1 MKTWEQPKL
10 IMLIRGQPEE
20 AVLGACK
27 GLTVAIGSATF
38 HKNCFEQYGVLCVG
52 CNGIADS

>member
-10 IMLIRGQPEE
+10 IVLVRGQPEE
-20 AVLGACK
+20 AVLGDCK
-27 GLTVAIGSATF
+27 GVMVAIASATF
-38 HKNCFEQYGVLCVG
+38 HKNSFEQYGIVCVG